1 MLSDVVSSF
10 VRLTKKG
17 QELWGCCP
25 FHQEKTPSFKV
36 NNENGTFHCFGCGV
50 GGDVIAFWQ
59 EKTGASFTQTVQEL
73 SQKAGLTPPKN
84 AADPILSVSPL
95 HAPLEVAGQ
104 LFYEELQTDAG
115 QSARAYLTKRHIS
128 QKAIDVF
135 QLGITTQTNALNNA
149 VKAFSQDLLIQSGL
163 YSQQGNTL
171 SPHFKA
177 RLMFPLKD
185 RAGRTIGFGGRTLTH
200 SKVKYI
206 NSPET
211 PLFLKKNYLY
221 GLYEARRNNALR
233 TKPLVLV
240 EGYFDVIALQMAGLA
255 RALSPLGT
263 AFSDEQLH
271 EAWRLNKVVHV
282 CFDGDAAGLM
292 AAFKLAERS
301 LPLITTEQT
310 LQFIWLPD
318 GEDPHSLLCNNQ
330 HKEWESR
337 CAGAH
342 PLVDVL
348 LSFLVHLYPLKTP
361 ESQVNAKAH
370 IHRWAER
377 IAAPDLRTHYRR
389 ILLDKLWQRIRGKL
403 PSTPIKPALPNPE
416 KARQIGEKIVLLTVI
431 NHPALLFDYME
442 TLATLPLSAPNASV
456 RDFLLNLISRWDSP
470 PTPETLKEAL
480 QEKHI
485 NVVDPAD
492 KTSHLLLYA
501 PFARQSAPE
510 ENARRGLVDLLDYFS
525 KNEGL
530 RQDILEAEM
539 RFAQNLHEDAWQ
551 RLCELRRVYRR
562 SLCETSEGM

>member
-1 MLSDVVSSF
+1 M
-10 VRLTKKG
+10 
-17 QELWGCCP
+17 
-25 FHQEKTPSFKV
+25 
-36 NNENGTFHCFGCGV
+36 
-50 GGDVIAFWQ
+50 
-59 EKTGASFTQTVQEL
+59 
-73 SQKAGLTPPKN
+73 
-84 AADPILSVSPL
+84 
-95 HAPLEVAGQ
+95 
-104 LFYEELQTDAG
+104 
-115 QSARAYLTKRHIS
+115 
-128 QKAIDVF
+128 
-135 QLGITTQTNALNNA
+135 
-149 VKAFSQDLLIQSGL
+149 
-163 YSQQGNTL
+163 
-171 SPHFKA
+171 
-177 RLMFPLKD
+177 
-185 RAGRTIGFGGRTLTH
+185 
-200 SKVKYI
+200 
-206 NSPET
+206 
-211 PLFLKKNYLY
+211 
-221 GLYEARRNNALR
+221 
-233 TKPLVLV
+233 
-240 EGYFDVIALQMAGLA
+240 
-255 RALSPLGT
+255 
-263 AFSDEQLH
+263 
-271 EAWRLNKVVHV
+271 
-282 CFDGDAAGLM
+282 
-292 AAFKLAERS
+292 
-301 LPLITTEQT
+301 
-310 LQFIWLPD
+310 
-318 GEDPHSLLCNNQ
+318 
-330 HKEWESR
+330 
-337 CAGAH
+337 
-342 PLVDVL
+342 

-403 PSTPIKPALPNPE
+403 PSTPIKRALPNAE
-416 KARQIGEKIVLLTVI
+416 KARQIREKIVLLTVI